1 MSTPRTNTVLPMQ
14 LVKSRP
20 SRPMPIRIT
29 PLIDVVFILLVFFML
44 TTRLLP
50 TEHLEL
56 ENSTASRGTTQG
68 ETHPLVVLEST
79 GELSWNQQRWQPG
92 ELVSALRAAGIA
104 ELNLKADGKAS
115 LAGFTTSLSEL
126 SEAGLKVR
134 WQRTS
139 AQSGAD

>member
-1 MSTPRTNTVLPMQ
+1 MQ
-14 LVKSRP
+14 LVSPRP
-20 SRPMPIRIT
+20 SRSMPIRIT

-68 ETHPLVVLEST
+68 EPRPLVALGST
-79 GELSWNQQRWQPG
+79 GELSWNQQRWQSA
-92 ELVSALRAAGIA
+92 ELVAALRADGIS
-104 ELNLKADGKAS
+104 ELNLKADGNAS
-115 LAGFTTSLSEL
+115 LASFTNSLSEL

-134 WQRTS
+134 WQRTPTENV
-139 AQSGAD
+139 GE

>member
-1 MSTPRTNTVLPMQ
+1 MQ
-14 LVKSRP
+14 LVSPRP

-68 ETHPLVVLEST
+68 EPHPLVILESS
-79 GELSWNQQRWQPG
+79 GELSWNDQRWQLQ
-92 ELVSALRAAGIA
+92 ELVSALQAASIR
-104 ELNLKADGKAS
+104 ELNLKADGDAS

-126 SEAGLKVR
+126 NGAGFKVR

-139 AQSGAD
+139 AETGGD